1 MENAPS
7 IAPVLA
13 FDATTS
19 PASVALRVA
28 GRVTHASVAH
38 GTQAAQ
44 LVPAIDRLLRA
55 ENLAYTN
62 IGSIVTTI
70 GPGSFTGLRIAL
82 AALHGLVLANATP
95 IRLLTSSE
103 AVAWAIARRPDVP
116 NEFLVALDAGKGEVF
131 VQHFRI
137 DNARPVALDAI
148 ALHPANMIAGFG
160 AHCFSNQLPPEHP
173 NYISGPDACTLVA
186 IAEYLPVAEL
196 VDAAPIYIR
205 PADAK
210 IQVKLSV
217 ATNS

>member
-13 FDATTS
+13 FDAATS
-19 PASVALRVA
+19 PASVALRV
-28 GRVTHASVAH
+28 GERVTHESVAH

-55 ENLAYTN
+55 QNLAYTD
-62 IGSIVTTI
+62 IGSIVTTV
-70 GPGSFTGLRIAL
+70 GPGSFTGLRMAL

-95 IRLLTSSE
+95 ICLLTSSE
-103 AVAWAIARRPDVP
+103 AVAWAIARRPDAP
-116 NEFLVALDAGKGEVF
+116 SEFLVALDAGKGEVF
-131 VQHFRI
+131 VQHFYI
-137 DNARPVALDAI
+137 TDARPVALDAI

-160 AHCFSNQLPPEHP
+160 AHCFSNLLPAEHP
-173 NYISGPDACTLVA
+173 HYISGPDACVLVA
-186 IAEYLPVAEL
+186 IAEHLAIATL
-196 VDAAPIYIR
+196 TDAAPIYIR